1 MKILLI
7 GSGGREHALAWKI
20 RQSPHCTELFCAPGN
35 PGIAALATCVPLK
48 ADDIAGLVAFAHEQ
62 KIDLTVV
69 GPEAPL
75 VAGIAD
81 VFKQEGLPVFGPSG
95 AAARIEGSKAFAK
108 MIMQEA
114 GVPTGR
120 ATECRDADA
129 ALRALDEFA
138 PPYVIKADG
147 LAAGKGVVIAASK
160 SGAEDAI
167 RSMVV
172 DRIFGDAGTT
182 VLIEEFLAGEELSVF
197 GLSDGRNVVAMEPAQ
212 DHKRVGE
219 GDTGPNTGG
228 MGAYSPVPHLPAT
241 IMQET
246 LDRVLRPTVAAMAAR
261 GTPYRGLLYAGLI
274 LTPNGLRVIEFNC
287 RFGDPETEVILP
299 RLQDDLVTLMLGCAG
314 TGLNVDRL
322 TFSPGAA
329 VTVVAAS
336 GGYPGTYASGKPI
349 TGIEDAGRDGALVF
363 HAGTAMQDGRLVTAG
378 GRVLNV
384 VGRAPA
390 LADAA
395 EQAFAAT
402 RRISFEGMHWRRDIG
417 ARALGK
423 AAAL

>member
-1 MKILLI
+1 MRILLI

-20 RQSPHCTELFCAPGN
+20 RQSPHCTELYCAPGN
-35 PGIAALATCVPLK
+35 PGIAALATCVAIK
-48 ADDIAGLVAFAHEQ
+48 ADDTAGLIAFAHEHR
-62 KIDLTVV
+62 IDLTVV

-75 VAGIAD
+75 VAGIVDA
-81 VFKQEGLPVFGPSG
+81 FKQEGLPAFGPTK
-95 AAARIEGSKAFAK
+95 AAARLEGSKAFAK

-120 ATECRDADA
+120 ASECRTADA
-129 ALRALDEFA
+129 ALAALDEFA

-147 LAAGKGVVIAASK
+147 LAAGKGVVIAATK
-160 SGAEDAI
+160 AEAQVAI

-172 DRIFGDAGTT
+172 DRIFGDAGNT
-182 VLIEEFLAGEELSVF
+182 VLIEEHLAGEEISVF
-197 GLSDGRNVVAMEPAQ
+197 GLSDGRHVVAMEPAQ

-241 IMQET
+241 LMQEA
-246 LDRVLRPTVAAMAAR
+246 LDKVLRPTVAAMAAR
-261 GTPYRGLLYAGLI
+261 GTPFKGLLYAGLI
-274 LTPNGLRVIEFNC
+274 LTPAGLKVIEFNC
-287 RFGDPETEVILP
+287 RFGDPETEVLLP

-322 TFSPGAA
+322 TFSPEAA

-336 GGYPGTYASGKPI
+336 GGYPGAYENGKPI
-349 TGIEDAGRDGALVF
+349 AGIADAERAGALVF
-363 HAGTAMQDGRLVTAG
+363 HAGTSMNDGRLVTAG

-384 VGRAPA
+384 VGRG
-390 LADAA
+390 AA
-395 EQAFAAT
+395 VAEAARVAFAAT
-402 RRISFEGMHWRRDIG
+402 GMISFDGMHWRRDIG
-417 ARALGK
+417 ARATGR
-423 AAAL
+423 AATL